1 MVTGCLGYNRG
12 CSEEM
17 SIQQLLIFFLLL
29 GIFVLLFSLLF
40 IFLFFLPRQN
50 DPKPRHWAEVS
61 SLVTDCSVFAF
72 GRVRVLIEVHL
83 NNGRVSA
90 QLSLKKAPV
99 EEDLQTI
106 DSHRCLTT
114 ADDTKSALKALSS
127 FYFCFILAWFN
138 DFTSSLF
145 LGSHQLLQH
154 FKYIVLNTNTT
165 CSVCIRLSTQLVFK
179 AKP

>member
-1 MVTGCLGYNRG
+1 MVTGCLGYNGG

-17 SIQQLLIFFLLL
+17 SIQQFLIFFLLL

-50 DPKPRHWAEVS
+50 DPKAFHWAEVS

-83 NNGRVSA
+83 NNGHVSA
-90 QLSLKKAPV
+90 QLSLKKAPG
-99 EEDLQTI
+99 EADLQTI

-114 ADDTKSALKALSS
+114 ADDCESVLKPPIS
-127 FYFCFILAWFN
+127 FYFCFILTWFN
-138 DFTSSLF
+138 DFTSFLF
-145 LGSHQLLQH
+145 LGSHQPLQQ
-154 FKYIVLNTNTT
+154 FK
-165 CSVCIRLSTQLVFK
+165 
-179 AKP
+179 